1 MKAIN
6 SFFRS
11 LGICLFLII
20 LIAQISFF
28 EVRIKS
34 FDDRA
39 IVVAVNANAAA
50 QKAEKASEKVRQEDS
65 IKTKFGET
73 EEGDRLIDKARE
85 TAQEKLKGL
94 AEKSKT
100 KRDLQSLPPQEQNF
114 LENLHGNSNE

>member
-1 MKAIN
+1 MQPLK
-6 SFFRS
+6 
-11 LGICLFLII
+11 
-20 LIAQISFF
+20 
-28 EVRIKS
+28 K
-34 FDDRA
+34 
-39 IVVAVNANAAA
+39 
-50 QKAEKASEKVRQEDS
+50 QKKITEKVRQEDS

-100 KRDLQSLPPQEQNF
+100 KRDLESLPPQEQNF

>member
-100 KRDLQSLPPQEQNF
+100 KRDLESLPPQEQNF